1 MVRKWGKDLDKI
13 KISGFRITV
22 KMSRVR
28 EEYLLYIKIVNME
41 IDTLHFIIVHSFVD
55 GYSLWCLAYSIVF

>member
-1 MVRKWGKDLDKI
+1 
-13 KISGFRITV
+13 
-22 KMSRVR
+22 MSRVR